1 MSSAFP
7 ATDPAASAGRFQ
19 SGLQQQADI
28 SFGTIL
34 RRAVLAGLVAGA
46 VAAVFVG
53 LVAEDSID
61 AAIAIEEAGA
71 DAAHDADHDTDE
83 STDSGDASHGH
94 GDDEALF
101 TRSQQVVGGLA
112 AAVVFGLVVGVVF
125 GTVYAAVRHKITI
138 GSETGRVLLLAAA
151 AYLATAVLPALKY
164 PANPPAVGDPDTV
177 NERTLLYFTFLA
189 ASIIL
194 AVAVGML
201 YRRLATRLERSAA
214 VVATATAALAGTA
227 VLLVVWPSSP
237 DRVAQDFPAQLLW
250 DFRLESLAT
259 LTIIWSTFGLGMGW
273 MSRPRT

>member
-7 ATDPAASAGRFQ
+7 ATDPVTSAGRSRGGSQ
-19 SGLQQQADI
+19 PQADI
-28 SFGTIL
+28 NFGTIL
-34 RRAVLAGLVAGA
+34 RRAVLAGLLAGVA
-46 VAAVFVG
+46 AAVFVG

-71 DAAHDADHDTDE
+71 AAEHDTGE
-83 STDSGDASHGH
+83 STDSGEAAHGH

-125 GTVYAAVRHKITI
+125 GTVYAAIRHKITV

-151 AYLATAVLPALKY
+151 AYLATAVLPSLKY

-189 ASIIL
+189 AAIIL

-201 YRRLATRLERSAA
+201 YKRLAARLERSAA
-214 VVATATAALAGTA
+214 VVSTAAAALAGVA
-227 VLLVVWPSSP
+227 VLLVVWPASP
-237 DRVAQDFPAQLLW
+237 DTVAEDFPAQLLW

-259 LTIIWSTFGLGMGW
+259 VTIIWSTFGLGMGW
-273 MSRPRT
+273 MNRPRT